1 MFETAMQQWEAQG
14 MQDGSKVGW
23 RDAMQ
28 NGIEWQEAGEEPAEN
43 RRSNELRL

>member
-14 MQDGSKVGW
+14 MQDGGKVGW

-28 NGIEWQEAGEEPAEN
+28 DGD
-43 RRSNELRL
+43 